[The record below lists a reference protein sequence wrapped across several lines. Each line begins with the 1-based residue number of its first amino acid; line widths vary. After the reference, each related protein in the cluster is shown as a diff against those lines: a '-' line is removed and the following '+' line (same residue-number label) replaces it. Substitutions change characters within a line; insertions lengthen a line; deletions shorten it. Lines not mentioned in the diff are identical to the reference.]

1 MSRLSGMESKMT
13 RVVVFI
19 TAKPGR
25 REELLTALRA
35 NLPAVRAE
43 QGCIEYRP
51 AEDVEGFG
59 APQTAIGPDS
69 LVILESWESA
79 QALKAHMV
87 APHMAAYAEKTK
99 HLIASRTIHILTPM

>member
-1 MSRLSGMESKMT
+1 MI
-13 RVVVFI
+13 RVVAVV

-43 QGCIEYRP
+43 QGCIEYGP
-51 AEDVEGFG
+51 VADVEDFG
-59 APQTAIGPDS
+59 APQTPIGPDTFI
-69 LVILESWESA
+69 VLETWESA

-87 APHMAAYAEKTK
+87 APHMAAYAEKTRP
-99 HLIASRTIHILTPM
+99 LVANRAIHILTSV

>member
-1 MSRLSGMESKMT
+1 MSRPSGMERKMI

-19 TAKPGR
+19 TAKSGR

-43 QGCIEYRP
+43 QGCIEYGP
-51 AEDVEGFG
+51 AEDAEGFG
-59 APQTAIGPDS
+59 APQTPIGPDS

-87 APHMAAYAEKTK
+87 APHMVAYGAKTK
-99 HLIASRTIHILTPM
+99 DLIASRTIHVLTSI

>member
-1 MSRLSGMESKMT
+1 MESNMI
-13 RVVVFI
+13 RVVVFV

-43 QGCIEYRP
+43 QGCIEYGP
-51 AEDVEGFG
+51 VVDVEGYG
-59 APQTAIGPDS
+59 APQTPIGPDS

-79 QALKAHMV
+79 PTLRAHMV
-87 APHMAAYAEKTK
+87 APHMAAYAAKTK
-99 HLIASRTIHILTPM
+99 DLIASRTIHILTPV